1 MLYADGLRGDRPSLY
16 PTNEQ
21 ELEDCN
27 ALCEKLHNV
36 LGIKMR
42 VVVYW
47 ALLKYAGWMA
57 PAQAVTLVLTFV
69 ARWRVDYTSIAII
82 LNEPRL

>member
-16 PTNEQ
+16 PTNEK

-42 VVVYW
+42 VVVYG
-47 ALLKYAGWMA
+47 ALLKYEGWMDGPGA
-57 PAQAVTLVLTFV
+57 GSDLSFK
-69 ARWRVDYTSIAII
+69 TSAAC
-82 LNEPRL
+82 